1 VEYGIDYLKSNG
13 KHNRKVF
20 RMRDVILQ
28 SGEKVQLQSS
38 QSFADMTTRKH
49 YPGAHR
55 IHVLINGKPLA
66 ELDFMFIEK

>member
-1 VEYGIDYLKSNG
+1 
-13 KHNRKVF
+13 
-20 RMRDVILQ
+20 LQ

-66 ELDFMFIEK
+66 ELDFLFIEK